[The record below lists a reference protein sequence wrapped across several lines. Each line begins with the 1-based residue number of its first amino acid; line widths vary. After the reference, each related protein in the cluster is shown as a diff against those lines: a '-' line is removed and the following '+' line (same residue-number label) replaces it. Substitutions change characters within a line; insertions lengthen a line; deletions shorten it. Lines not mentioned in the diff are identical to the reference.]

1 MGFVPIPRRGERGVE
16 SGDTV
21 GIAQSVP
28 SLKTAP
34 ARFERPRTFTPVAVL
49 GAGVSWNTVT
59 LDVADGV
66 ARLTV
71 DRPDA
76 LNAMNSETL
85 DEIGDAIAEAERE
98 AARVLVLTGAGD
110 DAFIAGA
117 DIDYMKE
124 FSTPEALA
132 YAERGQQVVRDLLSY
147 PGVTIAAINGYA
159 FGGGCEF
166 ALACDLR
173 VASERA
179 MIGQT
184 EIDLGI
190 IPGWGGT
197 QRLPRLVGEETAKRM
212 IYLGQRLDA
221 ETAAEE
227 GLLGEVVPDDEID
240 DRAAELAAELES
252 KPAFALEAAKDAIAQ
267 GYSDI
272 GGLDYEKRTFGSLF
286 GTPDQREGMAA
297 FVEDREPDFE

>member
-1 MGFVPIPRRGERGVE
+1 MAWDTVE
-16 SGDTV
+16 LDWSGDVATV
-21 GIAQSVP
+21 
-28 SLKTAP
+28 
-34 ARFERPRTFTPVAVL
+34 
-49 GAGVSWNTVT
+49 
-59 LDVADGV
+59 
-66 ARLTV
+66 TV
-71 DRPDA
+71 DRPKA
-76 LNAMNSETL
+76 LNALNVETL
-85 DEIGDAIAEAERE
+85 EALGEAVEEAKAED
-98 AARVLVLTGAGD
+98 ARVLVVRGAGD

-117 DIDYMKE
+117 DIAYMKDL
-124 FSTPEALA
+124 STAEAQAWGELGHEVA
-132 YAERGQQVVRDLLSY
+132 DAIERFPAPTVAVVD
-147 PGVTIAAINGYA
+147 GYA
-159 FGGGCEF
+159 FGGGCEM
-166 ALACDLR
+166 AMACDLR
-173 VASERA
+173 VGSESA
-179 MIGQT
+179 LIGNT

-221 ETAAEE
+221 ETANEE

-240 DRAAELAAELES
+240 DRVAELAAELES
-252 KPAFALEAAKDAIAQ
+252 KPAFALEAAKDAISQ

>member
-1 MGFVPIPRRGERGVE
+1 MTWETVDLEW
-16 SGDTV
+16 SGDVATV
-21 GIAQSVP
+21 
-28 SLKTAP
+28 
-34 ARFERPRTFTPVAVL
+34 
-49 GAGVSWNTVT
+49 
-59 LDVADGV
+59 
-66 ARLTV
+66 TV
-71 DRPDA
+71 DRPKA
-76 LNAMNSETL
+76 LNALNVETL
-85 DEIGDAIAEAERE
+85 EALGEAVEEAKAED
-98 AARVLVLTGAGD
+98 ARVLVVRGAGD

-117 DIDYMKE
+117 DIAYMKDL
-124 FSTPEALA
+124 STAEAQAWGELGHEVA
-132 YAERGQQVVRDLLSY
+132 DSIERFPAPTVAVVD
-147 PGVTIAAINGYA
+147 GYA
-159 FGGGCEF
+159 FGGGCEM
-166 ALACDLR
+166 AMACDLR
-173 VASERA
+173 VGSESA
-179 MIGQT
+179 LIGNT